1 MFCAGMEAHV
11 VNHSVSNR
19 YRSTSEVV
27 ASFVPE
33 RPPSDF
39 WVEFQYITGPTIGR
53 FDLWTAIIIT
63 MGRMAL
69 YGWNVEVRNRLVF
82 RRPIDVEVVI
92 ISSIDPP
99 RYQVK
104 SVLWTLQQAF
114 GTYNEQGL
122 YTTASIKT
130 RLGEGA
136 NEHYLGLARIKGI
149 ETSATTDS
157 QTNSLTSPLG
167 NDTSL
172 TMTSSSNESLVLG
185 TPLSPAASD
194 GQNNTSP
201 QPKGLQVGL
210 LYTTGGASFLPQGFY
225 ALIINALVWAA
236 QHDPKTGPSGLVSIY
251 NAADNYTLAISPTS
265 IPARDK
271 LPWEIVI
278 QVLVALP
285 IEMHAVGR
293 GGRWAELQGRIKDDG
308 EYIGRIKIAKGNLQN
323 QLRMYED
330 HDHTAAAGDWGV
342 DPCDYNLDDTA
353 TS

>member
-1 MFCAGMEAHV
+1 MFCAGMKAHV
-11 VNHSVSNR
+11 VNHPVSNR

-33 RPPSDF
+33 RPPLDF

-69 YGWNVEVRNRLVF
+69 YPWDAEVRNRLVF
-82 RRPIDVEVVI
+82 RRPSDVEVVI

-104 SVLWTLQQAF
+104 SILWTLQQAF

-149 ETSATTDS
+149 ESSATTDS

-194 GQNNTSP
+194 GQNNTNP
-201 QPKGLQVGL
+201 QPTGLQVGL
-210 LYTTGGASFLPQGFY
+210 LYTTGGASFLPQGFH
-225 ALIINALVWAA
+225 ALIVNTIVWAA
-236 QHDPKTGPSGLVSIY
+236 QHDPKTGPSGLVSVY

-265 IPARDK
+265 IAARDK
-271 LPWEIVI
+271 LPWDIVI
-278 QVLVALP
+278 QVLAVLP
-285 IEMHAVGR
+285 YEMLAAGR
-293 GGRWAELQGRIKDDG
+293 GGRWAELQGRVKDDG
-308 EYIGRIKIAKGNLQN
+308 EYVGRIKIAKGNLQN
-323 QLRMYED
+323 QLRNLYED
-330 HDHTAAAGDWGV
+330 HDRGV